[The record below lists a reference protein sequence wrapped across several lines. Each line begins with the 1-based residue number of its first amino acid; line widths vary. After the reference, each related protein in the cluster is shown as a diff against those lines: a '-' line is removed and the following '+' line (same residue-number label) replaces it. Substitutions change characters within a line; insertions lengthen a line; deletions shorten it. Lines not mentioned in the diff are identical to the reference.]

1 MDTWMKVASAIAL
14 ATMLVLLFPHA
25 RRMMTQSPAAE
36 RGDWRAALLP
46 IAGVVLFVIF
56 LMSVV

>member
-14 ATMLVLLFPHA
+14 ATMLVLLFPQA
-25 RRMMTQSPAAE
+25 KRMMTQSPPA
-36 RGDWRAALLP
+36 RTGDWRAALLP
-46 IAGVVLFVIF
+46 IAGVVLFVLF